1 MTCNICFQKYNSS
14 IPTLIPRVLTKCGH
28 TMCQYC
34 IVQQMRN
41 GKIVCPFDRKVTVVG
56 SKCSSLSGCPHILF
70 LDLVES
76 LPKNFAVLEIMDNV
90 STGENSLEGGVD
102 DENGASRYCDQDSH
116 EDVTDEEAPSV
127 PEAVIEVF
135 NQNSYRDGDSDYDFV
150 EEDELRDEVVSDV
163 SDQEAYQ
170 DPTVLLYWTRD
181 DLVSDVPNENLA
193 AETPTRLNLYP
204 ALTEHDSDAD
214 AELLQTAIALSI
226 LDK

>member
-1 MTCNICFQKYNSS
+1 MSCNICFEKYNSS
-14 IPTLIPRVLTKCGH
+14 IPTRIPRILTKCGH

-34 IVQQMRN
+34 IGQQTIN
-41 GKIVCPFDRKVTVVG
+41 GKIVCPFDRKETVVG
-56 SKCSSLSGCPHILF
+56 NRV
-70 LDLVES
+70 DL
-76 LPKNFAVLEIMDNV
+76 LPKNYAVLERMENV

-102 DENGASRYCDQDSH
+102 DENGASRYCDQDSY

-181 DLVSDVPNENLA
+181 DLVSDVLNENLA